1 MSHSDMKCMN
11 KKIFFIVAVSIIV
24 VSKKVLAASEIVDV
38 RRNITLSDDE
48 VPTKDFYIKVA
59 DGGGLKKNMVVKATR
74 KLNVKDTS
82 QKPVGD
88 FNTVVGLVKI
98 IHVEG
103 TVAIAREFKLL
114 PRTDQPMLEQIG
126 IMTGDQIDLSDSFV
140 DTSKPVEAKK
150 KVAVNESA
158 SELKTEAKAENKLE
172 SKDNREP
179 AANPTAPQATAP
191 PEPAAAPVDS
201 KSIKPDSISKDI

>member
-1 MSHSDMKCMN
+1 MNCMN
-11 KKIFFIVAVSIIV
+11 KKIFFIVAVSMIV

-48 VPTKDFYIKVA
+48 TPTKDFYIKVS
-59 DGGGLKKNMVVKATR
+59 DGGGLKKNLVVKATR
-74 KLNVKDTS
+74 KINIKDAS

-103 TVAIAREFKLL
+103 LIAIAREFKLL

-126 IMTGDQIDLSDSFV
+126 IMTGDQIDLSDSFI
-140 DTSKPVEAKK
+140 DTSKPIEAKK
-150 KVAVNESA
+150 KVAVSESVP
-158 SELKTEAKAENKLE
+158 ELKSDNKAENKPENKLE
-172 SKDNREP
+172 SKDTREP
-179 AANPTAPQATAP
+179 AANPTAPQSAAP
-191 PEPAAAPVDS
+191 PEPTPAPVDS